1 MIEFYVSKG
10 KILCHPFLYTRVQ
23 KGNIL
28 ICKENFILPIVLN
41 CTVLFSNLF
50 FTQVD
55 HVKLR
60 LHFQVKM

>member
-1 MIEFYVSKG
+1 MVEFLCFEK
-10 KILCHPFLYTRVQ
+10 KILCHLFLYTRVQ

-50 FTQVD
+50 
-55 HVKLR
+55 
-60 LHFQVKM
+60 LHK